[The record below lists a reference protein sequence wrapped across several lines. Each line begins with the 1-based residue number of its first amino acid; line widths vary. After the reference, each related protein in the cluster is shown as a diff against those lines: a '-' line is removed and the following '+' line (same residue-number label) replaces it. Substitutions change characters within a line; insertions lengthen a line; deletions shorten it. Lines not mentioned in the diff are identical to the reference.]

1 MMNLH
6 GNLTIEKI
14 DKQTGNSNR
23 IDYTAHHGDASLEG
37 ATYTLYAKNDI
48 YNVSRSLKYFS
59 ANEQI
64 ATFKYNQYGVASI
77 TITNSS
83 TKAEIAVKGNTLS
96 GLPMR
101 RILRKRNNSSN
112 TDIQEMKMYITIL
125 LHIRIV

>member
-1 MMNLH
+1 MNLH

-14 DKQTGNSNR
+14 DKQVGNSNR
-23 IDYTAHHGDASLEG
+23 IDYTAHHGDASLDG

-59 ANEQI
+59 KDEQI
-64 ATFKYNQYGVASI
+64 ATFKYNQYGIASI

-83 TKAEIAVKGNTLS
+83 TKAEIAVNGSTLT

-101 RILRKRNNSSN
+101 RILRKRNNSSY
-112 TDIQEMKMYITIL
+112 TDILKMRMYIITHL
-125 LHIRIV
+125 PTEIV